1 MPAANCAA
9 SSLLP
14 KLRPQTWRAS
24 RHWWKLGVA
33 WLYLIPRTM
42 AQLMTTLAGGER
54 RVRMMGAAVG
64 GRGHTG
70 RGRGRRRLHL
80 LVWLHLPA
88 DNPEGVGRGVV
99 VDLDAAESL
108 GARACRQPSL
118 VGVIVK
124 HHGGP
129 AGADHGLTAGW
140 GWGREEKGR
149 LAQPSTGPTLHG
161 LVTSIWV
168 SRGDL
173 QIHGV

>member
-1 MPAANCAA
+1 M
-9 SSLLP
+9 
-14 KLRPQTWRAS
+14 
-24 RHWWKLGVA
+24 
-33 WLYLIPRTM
+33 
-42 AQLMTTLAGGER
+42 
-54 RVRMMGAAVG
+54 RMMGAAVG